1 MSTSSSARL
10 QRCQS
15 QLGGFLDQALHDV
28 PVEAILQP
36 PASGKWSANEH
47 LAHLAR
53 YHEVF
58 LERVNRILKED
69 KPAFTRYRAE
79 EDPQWERWRH
89 LAYKEIA
96 AELAAGREKLITR
109 LKAFSDSDYERVGVH
124 SRFGAMP
131 LALWLEFFLVH
142 EAHHLYT
149 VLQLVKRG

>member
-79 EDPQWERWRH
+79 EDPQWERWRR

-109 LKAFSDSDYERVGVH
+109 LKALSDSDYERTGVH
-124 SRFGAMP
+124 SKFGAMP

-149 VLQLVKRG
+149 VLQLVKRS

>member
-58 LERVNRILKED
+58 LERVNRILKEE
-69 KPAFTRYRAE
+69 KPVFTRYRAE
-79 EDPQWERWRH
+79 EDPQWERWRR
-89 LAYKEIA
+89 LAYKDIA

-109 LKAFSDSDYERVGVH
+109 LKALSDSDYERTGVH
-124 SRFGAMP
+124 SKFGEMS

>member
-10 QRCQS
+10 QRCEN
-15 QLGGFLDQALHDV
+15 QLRGFMDQVLHGV
-28 PVEAILQP
+28 RVEAILQP
-36 PASGKWSANEH
+36 PVSGKWSAHEH

-58 LERVNRILKED
+58 LERMDRVLKENS
-69 KPAFTRYRAE
+69 PAFTRYRAE
-79 EDPQWERWRH
+79 EDPQWERWRR

-96 AELAAGREKLITR
+96 AELAAGREKLIAR
-109 LKAFSDSDYERVGVH
+109 LKSLSDADYERTGVH
-124 SRFGAMP
+124 SKFGEMS

-149 VLQLVKRG
+149 VLQLVKGS

>member
-15 QLGGFLDQALHDV
+15 QLSGFLEQTLHGV
-28 PVEAILQP
+28 TVEAILQP

-53 YHEVF
+53 YHEIF
-58 LERVNRILKED
+58 LERVDRILKED

-79 EDPQWERWRH
+79 EDAEWERWRR

-109 LKAFSDSDYERVGVH
+109 LKALSDSDYERTGVH
-124 SRFGAMP
+124 SKFGAMP

>member
-1 MSTSSSARL
+1 MSTPNSARL

-15 QLGGFLDQALHDV
+15 QLFGFLDQALPGV
-28 PVEAILQP
+28 PIEAILQP

-53 YHEVF
+53 YHEIF
-58 LERVNRILKED
+58 LERVDRILKED
-69 KPAFTRYRAE
+69 KPVFTRYRAE
-79 EDPQWERWRH
+79 EDPEWERWRR

-109 LKAFSDSDYERVGVH
+109 LKALSDSDYERTGVH
-124 SRFGAMP
+124 SKFGAMP

>member
-79 EDPQWERWRH
+79 EDPEWERWRR

-109 LKAFSDSDYERVGVH
+109 LKALSDSDYERTGVH
-124 SRFGAMP
+124 SKFGAMP

-149 VLQLVKRG
+149 VLQLVKRS

>member
-1 MSTSSSARL
+1 MSTPNSARL

-15 QLGGFLDQALHDV
+15 QLFGFLDQALPGV
-28 PVEAILQP
+28 PIEAILQP

-53 YHEVF
+53 YHEIF
-58 LERVNRILKED
+58 LERVDRILKED

-79 EDPQWERWRH
+79 EDAEWERWRR

-96 AELAAGREKLITR
+96 AELAAGRER
-109 LKAFSDSDYERVGVH
+109 LTTLLKSLSDSDYERIGVH
-124 SRFGAMP
+124 SKFGAMP